1 MELINQIYQ
10 NKCYTP
16 SDINEHLPVLKR
28 YAEECDIVVE
38 MGVRSIVS
46 TWAFLSARPKK
57 LISLDIVHPGEYIN
71 HDPEGCDL
79 DLVKKLSDE
88 NGRDFTFILGD
99 RLKGS
104 PIVCDLLF
112 IDTLHD
118 YDQLK
123 GELEI
128 YASSCRK
135 YIILH
140 DTTHFAEEGETKG
153 KAGIWG
159 AIVEFLEKNKEWE
172 IKERL
177 TNNNGMTILK
187 NKAL

>member
-10 NKCYTP
+10 NKCYIS
-16 SDINEHLPVLKR
+16 SDIHEHLPILKK

-46 TWAFLSARPKK
+46 TWAFLSAKPSK
-57 LISLDIVHPGEYIN
+57 LISVDIVHPMDYIN
-71 HDPEGCDL
+71 HDPDGCNL
-79 DLVKKLSDE
+79 DLVKELADK
-88 NGRDFTFILGD
+88 NNIDFDFILGD
-99 RLKGS
+99 TLKID
-104 PIVCDLLF
+104 PIECDLLF

-128 YASSCRK
+128 HSGSCRK

-140 DTTHFAEEGETKG
+140 DTTHFSSMGETPG
-153 KAGIWG
+153 KEGIWR
-159 AIVEFLEKNKEWE
+159 AIEEFITSSKDWT

-177 TNNNGMTILK
+177 VNNNGLTILEK
-187 NKAL
+187 K